1 MRLPMK
7 STPRTIWAMQMSKPF
22 TDMPRMN
29 ALYERL
35 KADGI
40 ITESPASG
48 SAKDSG
54 NKRRP
59 IQPVR
64 HGKGDRDTEEHAE
77 QIHRQRIRKCS
88 VLGGMQNPQIHWP
101 DRRGQ
106 AEADTVLHGREG

>member
-1 MRLPMK
+1 
-7 STPRTIWAMQMSKPF
+7 MSKPF

-40 ITESPASG
+40 ITESPVSAST
-48 SAKDSG
+48 KDYEH
-54 NKRRP
+54 KRRK

-77 QIHRQRIRKCS
+77 QIHRQGIRKCS
-88 VLGGMQNPQIHWP
+88 VLGGLPDTQIHGN
-101 DRRGQ
+101 DGRGQ
-106 AEADTVLHGREG
+106 VEADTVLHGREG